1 MTYLKGLPTMQPSF
15 SFRTFAV
22 ASLAVIA
29 LTMAGGAYATDA
41 KPAEAAKA
49 PVAKTEKP
57 AEKKAEPK
65 KAEEKKKDD
74 ALAANTPPAEAWAVR
89 CDDVKDGEKV
99 VGKYCEM
106 AQSISVAK
114 KDADPSTA
122 QRLLEVAIG
131 YPPGQKGKAA
141 AIAILPLGVLVNED
155 IVVDL
160 DGSKLLDF
168 KIRHCLAAGC
178 VGAFTLSEKDI
189 KKMSEGKALT
199 VKSVTADNR
208 PLAIEL
214 SLNGFGKA
222 YDKIKPTAE

>member
-1 MTYLKGLPTMQPSF
+1 MKGLSTMQPSF
-15 SFRTFAV
+15 SFKTLAV

-29 LTMAGGAYATDA
+29 LMMSGGAYATDA

-65 KAEEKKKDD
+65 KADEKKKDD
-74 ALAANTPPAEAWAVR
+74 AVASNAPPADAWAVR

-131 YPPGQKGKAA
+131 YPPGQKNKAA
-141 AIAILPLGVLVNED
+141 AVAILPLGVLVNED
-155 IVVDL
+155 IVVEL
-160 DGSKLLDF
+160 DGSKLTDF
-168 KIRHCLAAGC
+168 KIRHCVVAGC
-178 VGAFTLSEKDI
+178 VGAFTLSDKDI
-189 KKMSEGKALT
+189 KKLSEGKAMV

-214 SLNGFGKA
+214 SLNGFSSA
-222 YDKIKPTAE
+222 YDKIKPAKE